1 MDVLMNWTV
10 VIISQCVHVS
20 NYNVVRHFKYI
31 QFYDSDFILDRD
43 QAEEIHKT
51 RGNKKSW
58 NIAFLKTIIVITDSG
73 RIHQWILKLLG
84 ESLKRTG

>member
-20 NYNVVRHFKYI
+20 NYDVFRHFKYM
-31 QFYDSDFILDRD
+31 QFYDPDFILDRD

-51 RGNKKSW
+51 RGNKKS
-58 NIAFLKTIIVITDSG
+58 
-73 RIHQWILKLLG
+73 
-84 ESLKRTG
+84 